1 MSLASVDVE
10 KAVRDQSTVQARRA
24 MRLGVRKRMKKVWR
38 ELVGCGQGMRVVVGC
53 RHGLSLEEG
62 GDRDVR
68 RKKDPLTQ
76 RACLI

>member
-53 RHGLSLEEG
+53 RHG
-62 GDRDVR
+62 
-68 RKKDPLTQ
+68 
-76 RACLI
+76 